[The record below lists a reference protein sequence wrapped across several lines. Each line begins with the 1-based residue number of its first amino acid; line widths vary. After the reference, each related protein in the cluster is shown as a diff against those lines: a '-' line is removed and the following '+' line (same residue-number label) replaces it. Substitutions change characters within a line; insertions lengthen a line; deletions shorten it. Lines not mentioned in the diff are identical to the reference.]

1 MKMLVLQMLVMIL
14 TVVALVWG
22 LLSIKK
28 WYSKVVLVTSV
39 LFVGLFSY
47 ISFLNYENTKA
58 NVIECYKLGGCQNDY
73 SSDFIIN
80 YEKNLL
86 TKKLEDQINTKI
98 KKNETEVKSE
108 TKSKFEDRPEKQ
120 VNNQI
125 TQDAQNAQ
133 GVEEVKMNQ
142 NTPAPEVKSEKEI
155 KLQSIRNKEYK
166 DYKEYK

>member
-22 LLSIKK
+22 LLSIQK
-28 WYSKVVLVTSV
+28 WYSKVVLVASV

-47 ISFLNYENTKA
+47 ISFLNYENTKS
-58 NVIECYKLGGCQNDY
+58 NIIECYKLGGCQNDY

-86 TKKLEDQINTKI
+86 AKKLEDQINTKI

-120 VNNQI
+120 VNQN
-125 TQDAQNAQ
+125 TQNTQGAQ

-142 NTPAPEVKSEKEI
+142 NIPDPEVKSEREL

>member
-22 LLSIKK
+22 LLSIQK

-73 SSDFIIN
+73 SSVFIIN

-108 TKSKFEDRPEKQ
+108 TKSKFEDRPIKVDEIP
-120 VNNQI
+120 VNN
-125 TQDAQNAQ
+125 TH
-133 GVEEVKMNQ
+133 VSSEEVKSDR
-142 NTPAPEVKSEKEI
+142 ES
-155 KLQSIRNKEYK
+155 KLQSIRNKEIK
-166 DYKEYK
+166 

>member
-14 TVVALVWG
+14 TVVVLVWG
-22 LLSIKK
+22 LLSIQK
-28 WYSKVVLVTSV
+28 WYSKVVLVASV

-86 TKKLEDQINTKI
+86 AKKLEDQINTKI

-108 TKSKFEDRPEKQ
+108 NKSKFEDRPIKVDEIP
-120 VNNQI
+120 VNN
-125 TQDAQNAQ
+125 TQSST
-133 GVEEVKMNQ
+133 EEVKSDR
-142 NTPAPEVKSEKEI
+142 ES
-155 KLQSIRNKEYK
+155 KLQSIRNKEIK
-166 DYKEYK
+166 

>member
-86 TKKLEDQINTKI
+86 AKKLEDQINTKI

-108 TKSKFEDRPEKQ
+108 TKSKFEDRPIKVDEIP
-120 VNNQI
+120 VNN
-125 TQDAQNAQ
+125 TH
-133 GVEEVKMNQ
+133 VSSEEVKSDR
-142 NTPAPEVKSEKEI
+142 ES
-155 KLQSIRNKEYK
+155 KLQSIRNKEIK
-166 DYKEYK
+166 